1 MEKATKRLDYN
12 LRVLELLRT
21 ILLRYPDL
29 RFNQVIWS
37 INNGEDCFNEE
48 PEITLEKIKKYLKK

>member
-21 ILLRYPDL
+21 IFLRYPDL

>member
-1 MEKATKRLDYN
+1 MEVTKRLDYN
-12 LRVLELLRT
+12 LRVLELLKT
-21 ILLRYPDL
+21 VFLSYPDL
-29 RFNQVIWS
+29 RFNQVIWG

>member
-1 MEKATKRLDYN
+1 MEVTKRLDYN
-12 LRVLELLRT
+12 LRVLELLKT
-21 ILLRYPDL
+21 IFLSYPDL

-48 PEITLEKIKKYLKK
+48 PEVTLGKIKKYLKK

>member
-1 MEKATKRLDYN
+1 MAKATKRLDYN

-21 ILLRYPDL
+21 IFLSYPDL

>member
-12 LRVLELLRT
+12 LRVLELLKT
-21 ILLRYPDL
+21 IFLSYPDL

-37 INNGEDCFNEE
+37 INNGENCFNEE

>member
-1 MEKATKRLDYN
+1 MEVTKRLDYN
-12 LRVLELLRT
+12 LRVLELLKT
-21 ILLRYPDL
+21 VFLNYPDL

-48 PEITLEKIKKYLKK
+48 PEVTLEKIKEYLKK

>member
-1 MEKATKRLDYN
+1 MEKVTKRLDYN

-21 ILLRYPDL
+21 IFLRYPDL

-48 PEITLEKIKKYLKK
+48 PEIT

>member
-12 LRVLELLRT
+12 LRVLELLKT
-21 ILLRYPDL
+21 IFLSYPDL
-29 RFNQVIWS
+29 RFNQVIWR

>member
-1 MEKATKRLDYN
+1 MEVTKRLDYN
-12 LRVLELLRT
+12 LRVLDLLKT
-21 ILLRYPDL
+21 VFLSYPDL

>member
-1 MEKATKRLDYN
+1 MEVTKRLDYN
-12 LRVLELLRT
+12 LRVLELLKT
-21 ILLRYPDL
+21 VFLSYPDL

-48 PEITLEKIKKYLKK
+48 PEVTLEKIKKYLKK

>member
-1 MEKATKRLDYN
+1 MEVTKRLDYN
-12 LRVLELLRT
+12 LRVLELLKT
-21 ILLRYPDL
+21 VFLSYPDL

-48 PEITLEKIKKYLKK
+48 PDITLEKIKKYLKK

>member
-1 MEKATKRLDYN
+1 MEVTKRLDYN
-12 LRVLELLRT
+12 LRILELLKT
-21 ILLRYPDL
+21 VFLSYPDL

>member
-12 LRVLELLRT
+12 LRVLELLKT
-21 ILLRYPDL
+21 IFLSYPDL

-37 INNGEDCFNEE
+37 INNGEDCFN
-48 PEITLEKIKKYLKK
+48 

>member
-1 MEKATKRLDYN
+1 MEVTKRLDYN
-12 LRVLELLRT
+12 LKILELLRT
-21 ILLRYPDL
+21 VFLEYPDL

-48 PEITLEKIKKYLKK
+48 PEVTLEKIKKYLKK

>member
-12 LRVLELLRT
+12 LRVLESLRT
-21 ILLRYPDL
+21 IFLRYPDL